1 MGIRSVE
8 AWQPIDANSPADWR
22 TTFGQIAVRI
32 VTDDGLTGC
41 GVGGGGRAGM
51 MVVESILAPLLTG
64 RDPSRVEE
72 LWQRMY
78 DATVPFGRKGIA
90 VMALSGVDL
99 ALWDLRARA
108 AGQSVARLLSAR
120 HAPHVPTYSTVWGE
134 VDEKTAAGKG
144 GVKLHLH
151 PPEPLTPA
159 TRAEF
164 VESAVERIAA
174 ARDCIGS
181 GRSLMVDGW
190 MRWDVPAT
198 LAIAERIAPLN
209 VVWIEEPLPP
219 DDLDGYRR
227 LRDECA
233 VPIAGGEHEF
243 THFGFEPLID
253 EQLHQVL
260 QPDVCWCGGM
270 TSLLR
275 ICEMAAAAHLRVV
288 PHRGAEVW
296 ALHALAALNAQPLAE
311 QGRPWMSWVRGQ
323 PEPIEGE
330 IVVPAGPGFGVELAT
345 SQT

>member
-1 MGIRSVE
+1 MRIRSVE

-32 VTDDGLTGC
+32 VTEDGLTGF

-51 MVVESILAPLLTG
+51 MVVESILAPLLLG
-64 RDPSRVEE
+64 SDPSRVEE

-90 VMALSGVDL
+90 VMALSGIDL
-99 ALWDLRARA
+99 ALWDLRAKA

-120 HAPHVPTYSTVWGE
+120 HAGRVPMYSTVWGE
-134 VDEKTAAGKG
+134 VDAGTAAGKG

-151 PPEPLTPA
+151 PPEPLTLA
-159 TRAEF
+159 TRGEF
-164 VESAVERIAA
+164 VEAAVERITA
-174 ARDCIGS
+174 ARWRIGPA
-181 GRSLMVDGW
+181 RALMVDGW
-190 MRWDVPAT
+190 MRWDVPAA

-209 VVWIEEPLPP
+209 IVWIEEPLPP

-243 THFGFEPLID
+243 TQYGFEPLID
-253 EQLHQVL
+253 ERLHQVL

-270 TSLLR
+270 TSLVR
-275 ICEMAAAAHLRVV
+275 IYEMAGAAKLRVV

-296 ALHALAALNAQPLAE
+296 ALHAIAALDAQPLAE

-323 PEPIEGE
+323 PDPIEGE
-330 IVVPAGPGFGVELAT
+330 IAVPTGAGFGVELAT